1 MRNFICFL
9 IYVQVKLKNLNCSRK
24 KIVPASDMMLLN
36 SNPKSLQHR
45 KSHFQFSRDNISD
58 QMSPKVQSDK
68 VSLHCVASLQL
79 EVCKFA
85 PTSCKVA
92 FVLDKTS
99 LSAILD
105 FLSDLDNFAGV
116 V

>member
-1 MRNFICFL
+1 
-9 IYVQVKLKNLNCSRK
+9 
-24 KIVPASDMMLLN
+24 MMLLY
-36 SNPKSLQHR
+36 SNPKTLQHR

-92 FVLDKTS
+92 FVSDKTT

-105 FLSDLDNFAGV
+105 FLSDLDNFEGV
-116 V
+116 G